1 VVAVNLD
8 PAEADP
14 ARIEPAELAAAVT
27 GRGNGATRAAATPL
41 TRDEREARQSVWWYL
56 IAAALLLLAG
66 ETVWSNRMARVA
78 R

>member
-1 VVAVNLD
+1 VNLD

-27 GRGNGATRAAATPL
+27 DAGTGSTRAAATPL
-41 TRDEREARQSVWWYL
+41 TRDEREARQSAWWYL

>member
-1 VVAVNLD
+1 
-8 PAEADP
+8 
-14 ARIEPAELAAAVT
+14 
-27 GRGNGATRAAATPL
+27 
-41 TRDEREARQSVWWYL
+41 VWWYL